1 MQSLPQQQQQV
12 YNYSNCQSVKEFLSH
27 CHLNQYYDIFISE
40 GFDSLTSLLEIT
52 EEDMIVMNVKRGHRR
67 LIQREIATAKGIP
80 RDQPL
85 VTNVMGPKYSLDI
98 PPSLKM
104 EQGRGP
110 NYVSSGYETLITG
123 LTSPRSMN
131 SGLGGSNTS
140 GNSSSNNSGPLLNNA
155 RFVTPLPSNNNTNTN
170 SKNNGST
177 SSSSGNGSAQEAPL
191 NDTNENASNVVDTM
205 RSISISS
212 NDDNE
217 SVQSDSTAP
226 KRKYRRH
233 AKPDRNAPIKP
244 PSAYVMFSND
254 ARAKLKNQN
263 LSFAELA
270 KVVGDQWKN
279 LSYYEK
285 QAYERKAT
293 RAKDEYLAALEHYR
307 QTNEYKKYQEY
318 LKDFKAKQ
326 EDNNR
331 LIEKARKRAKQK
343 SPGSG
348 SFADA
353 SSNGNS
359 TGNGSSGSSGDN
371 IVYSD
376 KDISEKPS
384 EKSSYP
390 FPSTNDYQD
399 VEHYRHEQQQKQQEP
414 QWDHRSDQMM
424 RGMIPVEFIDAPSS
438 QQSKNNVIQNVLAG
452 NKHPLDVDSFSEKS
466 HKRRSPRFRKSS
478 SE

>member
-12 YNYSNCQSVKEFLSH
+12 YNYPNCQ
-27 CHLNQYYDIFISE
+27 
-40 GFDSLTSLLEIT
+40 SLLEIT

-140 GNSSSNNSGPLLNNA
+140 GNSSSNNSGPLPNNA
-155 RFVTPLPSNNNTNTN
+155 RFVTPLPSNNNTNNN

-177 SSSSGNGSAQEAPL
+177 SSSSSNGSAQETPL
-191 NDTNENASNVVDTM
+191 NDTNNNASNVVDTM

-326 EDNNR
+326 EDSNR
-331 LIEKARKRAKQK
+331 MIEKARKRAKQK

-348 SFADA
+348 SLADA

-371 IVYSD
+371 NVYGD
-376 KDISEKPS
+376 KDISEKSS
-384 EKSSYP
+384 EKSSY

-399 VEHYRHEQQQKQQEP
+399 VEHYRHEQQKKQQEQ
-414 QWDHRSDQMM
+414 QWNHRSDQMM

-466 HKRRSPRFRKSS
+466 HKRRSPRFRKSTT
-478 SE
+478 E

>member
-12 YNYSNCQSVKEFLSH
+12 YNYPNCQ
-27 CHLNQYYDIFISE
+27 
-40 GFDSLTSLLEIT
+40 SLLEIT

-140 GNSSSNNSGPLLNNA
+140 GNSSSNNSGPLPNNA
-155 RFVTPLPSNNNTNTN
+155 RFVTPLPSNNNTNNN

-177 SSSSGNGSAQEAPL
+177 SSSSSNGSAQETPL
-191 NDTNENASNVVDTM
+191 NDTNNNASNVVDTM

-326 EDNNR
+326 ENSNR
-331 LIEKARKRAKQK
+331 MIEKARKRAKQK

-348 SFADA
+348 SLADA

-371 IVYSD
+371 NVYGD
-376 KDISEKPS
+376 KDISEKSS
-384 EKSSYP
+384 EKSSY

-399 VEHYRHEQQQKQQEP
+399 VEHYRHEQQQKQQEQ
-414 QWDHRSDQMM
+414 QWNHRSDQMM

-466 HKRRSPRFRKSS
+466 HKRRSPRFRKSTT
-478 SE
+478 E

>member
-1 MQSLPQQQQQV
+1 
-12 YNYSNCQSVKEFLSH
+12 
-27 CHLNQYYDIFISE
+27 
-40 GFDSLTSLLEIT
+40 
-52 EEDMIVMNVKRGHRR
+52 MIVMNVKRGHRR

-140 GNSSSNNSGPLLNNA
+140 GNSSSNNSGSLPNNA
-155 RFVTPLPSNNNTNTN
+155 RFVTPLPSNNNTNNN

-177 SSSSGNGSAQEAPL
+177 SSSSSNGSAQETPL
-191 NDTNENASNVVDTM
+191 NDTSNNASNVVDTM

-331 LIEKARKRAKQK
+331 MIEKARKRAKQK

-348 SFADA
+348 SLADA

-371 IVYSD
+371 NVYGD
-376 KDISEKPS
+376 KDISEKSS
-384 EKSSYP
+384 EKSSY

-399 VEHYRHEQQQKQQEP
+399 VEHYRHEQQQKQQEQ
-414 QWDHRSDQMM
+414 QWNHRSDQMM

-466 HKRRSPRFRKSS
+466 HKRRSPRFRKSTT
-478 SE
+478 E